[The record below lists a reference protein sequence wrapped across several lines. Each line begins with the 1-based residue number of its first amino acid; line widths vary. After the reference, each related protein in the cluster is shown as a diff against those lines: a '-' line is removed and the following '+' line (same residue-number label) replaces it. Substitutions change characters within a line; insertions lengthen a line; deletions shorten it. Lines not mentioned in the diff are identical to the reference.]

1 MTNGKFH
8 IPHFTS
14 HITNVLVAKM
24 LRIFVFAFFF
34 SNLAFAHETDSLFV
48 PPKPEKPLR
57 YCSSVKKWIEFA
69 ANDSTLVEITRLKG
83 VRMDL
88 RYATFENVT
97 GHDLY
102 CGVQRA
108 FLHKDAAVKLR
119 RAIKVMQNEMPGS
132 ELVIFDASRP
142 LYAQEALRKT
152 VRGTPYSAYVSS
164 PATGGLHNFGLALDL
179 SITDADGNLLDMGTD
194 FDSFER
200 CAGEVGEA
208 EALKSGRLTQ
218 EQVDNRNK
226 LRKIMRGAGWVP
238 LGSEWWHFNAYPSKY
253 VRENYPKFPL

>member
-1 MTNGKFH
+1 MMSRILLT
-8 IPHFTS
+8 
-14 HITNVLVAKM
+14 VLFMCAM
-24 LRIFVFAFFF
+24 AL
-34 SNLAFAHETDSLFV
+34 AHETDSLFV

-57 YCSSVKKWIEFA
+57 YCSSVKKWIEYA
-69 ANDSTLVEITRLKG
+69 TADSNLVEITRLKG

-88 RYATFENVT
+88 RYATFDNVT

-108 FLHKDAAVKLR
+108 FVHKDAAAKLR
-119 RAIKVMQNEMPGS
+119 KAVKIMERETPGS

-179 SITDADGNLLDMGTD
+179 SITDSTGALLDMGTD

-200 CAGEVGEA
+200 CAGEVGEVD
-208 EALKSGRLTQ
+208 ALKSGRLTQ
-218 EQVDNRNK
+218 QQVDNRNK

>member
-1 MTNGKFH
+1 MMSRILLT
-8 IPHFTS
+8 
-14 HITNVLVAKM
+14 VLFMCAM
-24 LRIFVFAFFF
+24 AL
-34 SNLAFAHETDSLFV
+34 AHETDSLFV

-57 YCSSVKKWIEFA
+57 YCSSVKKWIEYA
-69 ANDSTLVEITRLKG
+69 TADSNLVEITRLKG

-88 RYATFENVT
+88 RYATFDNVT

-108 FLHKDAAVKLR
+108 FVHKDAAAKLR
-119 RAIKVMQNEMPGS
+119 KAVKIMEREMPGS

-179 SITDADGNLLDMGTD
+179 SITDSTGALLDMGTD

-238 LGSEWWHFNAYPSKY
+238 LGSEWWHFNAFPSKY

>member
-1 MTNGKFH
+1 MM
-8 IPHFTS
+8 S
-14 HITNVLVAKM
+14 
-24 LRIFVFAFFF
+24 RIFLTVLFMCAMA
-34 SNLAFAHETDSLFV
+34 LAHETDSLFV
-48 PPKPEKPLR
+48 PPKPVKPLR
-57 YCSSVKKWIEFA
+57 YCSSVKKWIEYA
-69 ANDSTLVEITRLKG
+69 TADSNLVEITRLKG

-88 RYATFENVT
+88 RYATFDNVT

-108 FLHKDAAVKLR
+108 FVHKDAAAKLR
-119 RAIKVMQNEMPGS
+119 KAVKIMEREMPGS

-142 LYAQEALRKT
+142 LYAQEALRRT

-179 SITDADGNLLDMGTD
+179 SITDSTGTLLDMGTD

-218 EQVDNRNK
+218 QQVDNRNK

>member
-1 MTNGKFH
+1 MMSRILLT
-8 IPHFTS
+8 
-14 HITNVLVAKM
+14 VLFMCAM
-24 LRIFVFAFFF
+24 AL
-34 SNLAFAHETDSLFV
+34 AHETDSLFV

-57 YCSSVKKWIEFA
+57 YCSSVKKWIEYA
-69 ANDSTLVEITRLKG
+69 MADSNLAEITRLKG

-88 RYATFENVT
+88 RYATFDNVT

-108 FLHKDAAVKLR
+108 FVHKDAAAKLR
-119 RAIKVMQNEMPGS
+119 KAVKIMEREMPGS

-179 SITDADGNLLDMGTD
+179 SITDSTGALLDMGTD

-208 EALKSGRLTQ
+208 DALKSGRLTQ
-218 EQVDNRNK
+218 QQVDNRNK

>member
-1 MTNGKFH
+1 MMSRILLT
-8 IPHFTS
+8 
-14 HITNVLVAKM
+14 VLFMCAM
-24 LRIFVFAFFF
+24 AL
-34 SNLAFAHETDSLFV
+34 AHETDSLFV

-57 YCSSVKKWIEFA
+57 YCSSVKKWIEYA
-69 ANDSTLVEITRLKG
+69 TADSNLVEITRLKG

-88 RYATFENVT
+88 HYATFDNVT

-108 FLHKDAAVKLR
+108 FVHKDAAAKLR
-119 RAIKVMQNEMPGS
+119 KAVKIMEREMPGS

-152 VRGTPYSAYVSS
+152 VRGTSYSAYVSS

-179 SITDADGNLLDMGTD
+179 SITDSTGALLDMGAD